1 MGTVNYY
8 ALLFL
13 SNVLIEYRMHV
24 YDVFEMSALSAI
36 RYIRHVRVGV
46 PCVGAE
52 EVCSEPPLYIIA
64 VSRTHLPAT
73 TN

>member
-36 RYIRHVRVGV
+36 RYIDIYGMYV
-46 PCVGAE
+46 
-52 EVCSEPPLYIIA
+52 
-64 VSRTHLPAT
+64 
-73 TN
+73 